1 MALYIPSHCVVHACH
16 NPPTPLSLSLS
27 FALSLSP
34 SLALSLLPVINSY
47 LPACESG
54 RGSASA
60 PSRPE
65 QSPLDTGWKLMATT
79 PANSTDRRPIRRLRS
94 KSETPYLIE
103 ARLSSS
109 MRTGKN
115 TSIQLSCSQIFLLDV
130 FSAPL
135 SRCRW
140 MMWVE
145 WGDYGLK
152 YAPVFMRMSFHR
164 MCGFV
169 GQFFGVWDLI
179 LKIC

>member
-1 MALYIPSHCVVHACH
+1 MHVITHQR
-16 NPPTPLSLSLS
+16 LSLSLPLS
-27 FALSLSP
+27 FTLSLSP

-109 MRTGKN
+109 MRTGKS
-115 TSIQLSCSQIFLLDV
+115 TSIQPSCSQIFLLDV
-130 FSAPL
+130 FFCPPFQMSLNDVGGVRRLRSKIRSCFYANDLPQYVWI
-135 SRCRW
+135 CRI
-140 MMWVE
+140 VF
-145 WGDYGLK
+145 WG
-152 YAPVFMRMSFHR
+152 
-164 MCGFV
+164 CG
-169 GQFFGVWDLI
+169 I
-179 LKIC
+179 